1 MIQKNVFDEVS
12 CTEANK
18 PKLGLNFKRVQF
30 LAQTNKA
37 VNMLSYFEQP
47 RRSLHVFLSSQ
58 NESVANKT
66 CLGACHAAVERNHA
80 YLTTMLQ
87 IGLVSVRVH
96 VCAKA

>member
-58 NESVANKT
+58 NESELFLWNEKASMNILDFV
-66 CLGACHAAVERNHA
+66 CL
-80 YLTTMLQ
+80 
-87 IGLVSVRVH
+87 LV
-96 VCAKA
+96 